1 MAKRRRRKKRR
12 AGRAVFILEIFIL
25 FILIVGVA
33 GLAFLNKKADNVAK
47 DNTLNLDNV
56 KINEKA
62 VTSETLH
69 GYTNIMI
76 VGIDSRGAASSD
88 SSQNSDVMMIASINN
103 DTKEVKLVSIFRDTL
118 LNTGQYKGQDLYTK
132 ANNAYALGGP
142 ERMLS
147 MINTNLDLNISDYV
161 TVDFSSVAEVID
173 LLGGIDITMTAEE
186 VAHMNNYCKET
197 SKATQKSYEEIEET
211 EGTKHLNGVQ
221 AVSYARIRYTA
232 GNDFKRAQ
240 RQRLVIHKIV
250 EKVKASNLST
260 LNDIMDTVF
269 PMVRTSFT
277 KSQLIKMGTTLLD
290 YSIAGS
296 GGFPYDHLEVNGIP
310 GRPKLDCVVPVT
322 LANNVSQLHAFLFG
336 EQDYQVSDTCRAYSD
351 QIVSLTQY
359 GDQSI
364 EKAKAASENAL
375 PPIGSEADGL

>member
-1 MAKRRRRKKRR
+1 MAKRRYKKKRR
-12 AGRAVFILEIFIL
+12 AGRAIFILEIFVL
-25 FILIVGVA
+25 FILIA
-33 GLAFLNKKADNVAK
+33 GIAALAFINKKADNVSQ

-88 SSQNSDVMMIASINN
+88 GSQNSDVMMIASINN
-103 DTKEVKLVSIFRDTL
+103 DTKEVRLVSIYRDTL
-118 LNTGQYKGQDLYTK
+118 LNTGEYKGKDLYTK
-132 ANNAYALGGP
+132 ANNAYALGGA

-147 MINTNLDLNISDYV
+147 MVNTNLDLDISEYV

-173 LLGGIDITMTAEE
+173 LLGGLDITMTADE
-186 VAHMNNYCKET
+186 VVHMNNYCQET
-197 SKATQKSYEEIEET
+197 SKVTGKDYVEIPEED
-211 EGTKHLNGVQ
+211 GTYHLNGVQ

-240 RQRLVIHKIV
+240 RQRLVIYKIV
-250 EKVKASNLST
+250 EKAKTSDLAV

-269 PMVRTSFT
+269 PMVTTSFT
-277 KSQLIKMGTTLLD
+277 KSELIKMGTALLD

-296 GGFPYDHLEVNGIP
+296 QGFPYDHLEVNGLP
-310 GRPKLDCVVPVT
+310 GRENLDCVVPVT
-322 LANNVSQLHAFLFG
+322 LANNVSQLHNFLFG
-336 EQDYQVSDTCRAYSD
+336 EEGYQVSETCQSYSD
-351 QIVSLTQY
+351 EIVGLTQY
-359 GDQSI
+359 GEQSI
-364 EKAKAASENAL
+364 DRAKAASEDAL
-375 PPIGSEADGL
+375 PPTGSESDGL